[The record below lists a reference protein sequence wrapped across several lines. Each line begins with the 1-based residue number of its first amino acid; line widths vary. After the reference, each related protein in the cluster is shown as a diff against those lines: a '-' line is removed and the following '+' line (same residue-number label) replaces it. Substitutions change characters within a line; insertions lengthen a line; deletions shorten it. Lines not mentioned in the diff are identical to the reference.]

1 MREVRTNFLSIVG
14 CFWLFVVLN
23 SFFIWN
29 PYENVIKLLAGIFV
43 LLSTLYCLYRHLSNI
58 YLSNLLAFV
67 FIGLFYLWLT
77 ARMDSTLAGYIV
89 RASLFIPLLLM
100 LFWPQQVTVNIYELF
115 RKLVIFFAFGS
126 ICVSL
131 LYILGLN
138 SFVPHYELQPQS
150 ALHERQG
157 YVYYVYG
164 CFVIIHDAFS
174 SILPRAN
181 GMLQEPGHFAII
193 LGFVYLI
200 DRIVNK
206 KTSIIVVICGILTF
220 SPNFILLLGVAEF
233 YNIINKRILL
243 KSFGFMIPILIIFIV
258 LLFLLPK
265 SLQDEF
271 YFLIYKRNLE
281 FVIDA
286 FISSGSLTDAL
297 DERINQSGMYYFS
310 SLSLD
315 EMWTGITIKDDSII
329 LSDYR
334 GLLLNI
340 GIVGLFLLMFASLF
354 LVYKMPLKVKFSL
367 LFLLLLVL
375 IHRSWMFYSPYL
387 FYMVY
392 MATVVW
398 RNHQK
403 SIGEVSTQKLAIA

>member
-1 MREVRTNFLSIVG
+1 MGEVRTNLLSAIG

-43 LLSTLYCLYRHLSNI
+43 LLSTCYFLYKHLLRV
-58 YLSNLLAFV
+58 YLSNLLVFV
-67 FIGLFYLWLT
+67 FVGLFYIWLS

-100 LFWPQQVTVNIYELF
+100 LFWPKQITVNIYELF

-150 ALHERQG
+150 ALHERHG

-164 CFVIIHDAFS
+164 CFVIIHNALS
-174 SILPRAN
+174 SVLPRAN

-193 LGFVYLI
+193 LGFVYLLERLLNRKI
-200 DRIVNK
+200 NI
-206 KTSIIVVICGILTF
+206 IIVVAGILTF
-220 SPNFILLLGVAEF
+220 SPNFVLLLGLAEF
-233 YNIINKRILL
+233 YNTINKKILL
-243 KSFGFMIPILIIFIV
+243 KSIGIV
-258 LLFLLPK
+258 LSALIMLIVLFFLLPQ
-265 SLQDEF
+265 SLQEQF
-271 YFLIYKRNLE
+271 YFLIYERNLE
-281 FVIDA
+281 LVIDA
-286 FISSGSLTDAL
+286 LMNSGSLTEAL
-297 DERINQSGMYYFS
+297 DERINQSGMYYFA
-310 SLSLD
+310 SLRPD
-315 EMWTGITIKDDSII
+315 EMWTGIAVKDDSII

-334 GLLLNI
+334 GLILNI
-340 GIVGLFLLMFASLF
+340 GIIGLFLLILAAFSLI
-354 LVYKMPLKVKFSL
+354 YKVPLKVKFSL
-367 LFLLLLVL
+367 LCILLLVL

-398 RNHQK
+398 RNNQK
-403 SIGEVSTQKLAIA
+403 E